1 MAGPNNRIV
10 GAVDNAGTI
19 AVGSLLAPHTLDIV
33 GTLALQGTSTV
44 DIDVN
49 GLAVGT
55 GYDQLRV
62 TGAVTL
68 AGTLNVVRDP
78 AFVPALLATFDII
91 THGSSSGLF
100 ALQNGVF
107 DPFPVSNPDRQFF
120 SSQLATTYQLDVQS
134 FP

>member
-1 MAGPNNRIV
+1 M
-10 GAVDNAGTI
+10 
-19 AVGSLLAPHTLDIV
+19 

-107 DPFPVSNPDRQFF
+107 DPFPVFNPDRQFF